1 MIRKIRL
8 WDRLVSGSII
18 EEFGHKEV
26 ETEARTQTAPPMEI
40 LATLFDDVRDEPHV
54 VPSQPLSETVRI
66 QEWNTFLEEA
76 RRIKDEK
83 HFTGPTPE
91 SEQAFTAELVFMRL
105 LAERD
110 LWHQVGD
117 AWVTG
122 LLPKGQLL
130 RFKRDGIY
138 AFVLK
143 TYVNTAL
150 CWPAERVAINMWRKA
165 SGCKSLVWQTIFD
178 FEEADVVPTEY
189 LSPIHLFKKDHRFP
203 SAYQQRIVGGEMPG
217 EHVQTSS
224 RTS

>member
-1 MIRKIRL
+1 MIRKIRI

-26 ETEARTQTAPPMEI
+26 ETEATTQTAPSMEI
-40 LATLFDDVRDEPHV
+40 LGALFDDVRDEPHE
-54 VPSQPLSETVRI
+54 VPEDPLSKKVRI
-66 QEWNTFLEEA
+66 QEWNTVLEEA

-122 LLPKGQLL
+122 LLPKGHLVH
-130 RFKRDGIY
+130 FKKGDTH

-143 TYVNTAL
+143 TYVNVAL

-165 SGCKSLVWQTIFD
+165 RDCKSLVWQTIFD

-203 SAYQQRIVGGEMPG
+203 RAYQQRIVGGEMPG

>member
-1 MIRKIRL
+1 MVRKIRL

-18 EEFGHKEV
+18 KEFGHKEV
-26 ETEARTQTAPPMEI
+26 ETCSTTHAVAEAEI
-40 LATLFDDVRDEPHV
+40 LATLFEDVRDEPHV
-54 VPSQPLSETVRI
+54 VPSGPPSETARI
-66 QEWNTFLEEA
+66 QEWNAFLEEA

-91 SEQAFTAELVFMRL
+91 SEQAFTAELVFMRF
-105 LAERD
+105 LAENN
-110 LWHQVGD
+110 LWHQIGD

-122 LLPKGQLL
+122 LLPKGHLVH
-130 RFKRDGIY
+130 FKKGDTH

-143 TYVNTAL
+143 TYVNVAL

-165 SGCKSLVWQTIFD
+165 RDCKSLVWQTIFNFD
-178 FEEADVVPTEY
+178 EADVVPTEY

>member
-1 MIRKIRL
+1 MIRKVRL
-8 WDRLVSGSII
+8 WDRLVAGGII

-26 ETEARTQTAPPMEI
+26 ETEATTQTAPAIET
-40 LATLFDDVRDEPHV
+40 LGALFDDVRDEPHV
-54 VPSQPLSETVRI
+54 VPSMPLSETVRI

-91 SEQAFTAELVFMRL
+91 SEQVFTAELVFLRL

-122 LLPKGQLL
+122 LLPKRHLVH
-130 RFKRDGIY
+130 FKRSELY

-143 TYVNTAL
+143 TYVNVAL

-165 SGCKSLVWQTIFD
+165 RDCKSLVWQTIFD
-178 FEEADVVPTEY
+178 LEEADVVPTEY
-189 LSPIHLFKKDHRFP
+189 LSPVHLFKKDHRFP
-203 SAYQQRIVGGEMPG
+203 SAYQQRNVGGEMPG
-217 EHVQTSS
+217 EHVHTSS
-224 RTS
+224 RMS

>member
-1 MIRKIRL
+1 MIRKSRL

-26 ETEARTQTAPPMEI
+26 ETEATMHTAPAIEI
-40 LATLFDDVRDEPHV
+40 LGALFDDVPDEPHV
-54 VPSQPLSETVRI
+54 VPSMPLSETVRI

-76 RRIKDEK
+76 RRIKDVK
-83 HFTGPTPE
+83 HFTGHTPE

-117 AWVTG
+117 AWVAG
-122 LLPKGQLL
+122 LLPKGHLVH
-130 RFKRDGIY
+130 FKRSDIH

-143 TYVNTAL
+143 TYVNVAL
-150 CWPAERVAINMWRKA
+150 CWPAEKVAINMWRKA
-165 SGCKSLVWQTIFD
+165 SDCKSLVWQTIFD
-178 FEEADVVPTEY
+178 FEEADVAPTEY

-203 SAYQQRIVGGEMPG
+203 CAYQQRIVGGEMPR

>member
-26 ETEARTQTAPPMEI
+26 ETKATTETAPPAEI
-40 LATLFDDVRDEPHV
+40 LATLFDDVRDEPHD
-54 VPSQPLSETVRI
+54 VPSMPLSEKVRI

-83 HFTGPTPE
+83 HFTGPAPE

-105 LAERD
+105 LAEND
-110 LWHQVGD
+110 LWHQIGD

-122 LLPKGQLL
+122 LLPKGHLVH
-130 RFKRDGIY
+130 FKRSDIY

-143 TYVNTAL
+143 TYVNVAL
-150 CWPAERVAINMWRKA
+150 CWPAERLEINMWRKA
-165 SGCKSLVWQTIFD
+165 RDCESLVWQTIFD

-224 RTS
+224 RTL

>member
-1 MIRKIRL
+1 MVRKIRL

-26 ETEARTQTAPPMEI
+26 ETCSTTHAVAEAEI
-40 LATLFDDVRDEPHV
+40 LATLFEDVRDEPHV
-54 VPSQPLSETVRI
+54 VPSSPPSETVRI
-66 QEWNTFLEEA
+66 QEWNAFLEEA

-105 LAERD
+105 LAENN
-110 LWHQVGD
+110 LWHQIGD

-122 LLPKGQLL
+122 LLPKGHLVH
-130 RFKRDGIY
+130 FKKGDTH

-143 TYVNTAL
+143 TYVNVAL

-165 SGCKSLVWQTIFD
+165 RDCKSLVWQTIFNFD
-178 FEEADVVPTEY
+178 EADVVPTEY

-203 SAYQQRIVGGEMPG
+203 RAYQQRIVGGEMPG
-217 EHVQTSS
+217 
-224 RTS
+224 

>member
-1 MIRKIRL
+1 M
-8 WDRLVSGSII
+8 VSGSII

-26 ETEARTQTAPPMEI
+26 ETKATTETAPPAEI
-40 LATLFDDVRDEPHV
+40 LATLFDDVRDEPHE
-54 VPSQPLSETVRI
+54 VPEEPLSKKVRI
-66 QEWNTFLEEA
+66 QEWNTLLEEA
-76 RRIKDEK
+76 QRIKDVK

-91 SEQAFTAELVFMRL
+91 SEQAFTAELVFMRF
-105 LAERD
+105 LAERE

-122 LLPKGQLL
+122 LLPKGSLVH
-130 RFKRDGIY
+130 FKRSDTY

-189 LSPIHLFKKDHRFP
+189 LSPIHLSKKDHRFP
-203 SAYQQRIVGGEMPG
+203 SSYQQRSVGGYVPG
-217 EHVQTSS
+217 EHWAVKVFVLIAV
-224 RTS
+224 

>member
-1 MIRKIRL
+1 MIRKVRL
-8 WDRLVSGSII
+8 WDRLVSGGII

-26 ETEARTQTAPPMEI
+26 ETESTTQTAPAIKI
-40 LATLFDDVRDEPHV
+40 LAAPFDDVRDEPHV
-54 VPSQPLSETVRI
+54 VPSMPISETVRI

-76 RRIKDEK
+76 RRIKDVK

-91 SEQAFTAELVFMRL
+91 SEQAFTAELVFMRF
-105 LAERD
+105 LAEKE

-122 LLPKGQLL
+122 LLPKGSLVH
-130 RFKRDGIY
+130 FKRSDIY

-189 LSPIHLFKKDHRFP
+189 LSPIHLFKKGHRFP

>member
-1 MIRKIRL
+1 M
-8 WDRLVSGSII
+8 VSGGII

-26 ETEARTQTAPPMEI
+26 ETEATTQTVPSMEI
-40 LATLFDDVRDEPHV
+40 FGALFDDVRDEPHV
-54 VPSQPLSETVRI
+54 VPSMPLSETVRI

-122 LLPKGQLL
+122 LLPKGHLVH
-130 RFKRDGIY
+130 FKRSDIY

>member
-1 MIRKIRL
+1 M
-8 WDRLVSGSII
+8 VSGSII

-26 ETEARTQTAPPMEI
+26 ETCSTTHAVAEAEI
-40 LATLFDDVRDEPHV
+40 LATLFEDVRDEPHV
-54 VPSQPLSETVRI
+54 VPSSPPSETVRI
-66 QEWNTFLEEA
+66 QEWNAFLEEA

-105 LAERD
+105 LAENN

-122 LLPKGQLL
+122 LLPKGHLVH
-130 RFKRDGIY
+130 FKRSSIY

-143 TYVNTAL
+143 TYVNVAL

-165 SGCKSLVWQTIFD
+165 RDCKSLVWQTIFNFD
-178 FEEADVVPTEY
+178 EADVVPTEY

-217 EHVQTSS
+217 
-224 RTS
+224 

>member
-1 MIRKIRL
+1 M
-8 WDRLVSGSII
+8 VSGSII

-26 ETEARTQTAPPMEI
+26 ETEATTLKVPPAEI

-54 VPSQPLSETVRI
+54 VPSMPLSETVRI

-105 LAERD
+105 LAESN
-110 LWHQVGD
+110 LWHQIGD

-122 LLPKGQLL
+122 LLPKGHLVH
-130 RFKRDGIY
+130 FKRSDIY

-143 TYVNTAL
+143 TYVNVAL

-165 SGCKSLVWQTIFD
+165 RDCKSLVWQTIFD

>member
-1 MIRKIRL
+1 
-8 WDRLVSGSII
+8 LVSGGII
-18 EEFGHKEV
+18 EEFGHKV
-26 ETEARTQTAPPMEI
+26 ETEATTQTAPSMEI
-40 LATLFDDVRDEPHV
+40 LGALFDDVRDEPHE
-54 VPSQPLSETVRI
+54 VPEEPLSKKVRI
-66 QEWNTFLEEA
+66 QEWNTLLEEA
-76 RRIKDEK
+76 RRIKDVK

-91 SEQAFTAELVFMRL
+91 SEQAFTAELVFMRF
-105 LAERD
+105 LAERE

-122 LLPKGQLL
+122 LLPKGSLVH
-130 RFKRDGIY
+130 FKRSDIY

-150 CWPAERVAINMWRKA
+150 CWPAERAAINMWRKA

-217 EHVQTSS
+217 EHVQPSS

>member
-1 MIRKIRL
+1 MGSFGLGQHHRGVRPQGGR
-8 WDRLVSGSII
+8 DRSDDAYGGRSGDTRDPLRRCARRASRCSID
-18 EEFGHKEV
+18 
-26 ETEARTQTAPPMEI
+26 ASQ
-40 LATLFDDVRDEPHV
+40 RDG
-54 VPSQPLSETVRI
+54 RI

-105 LAERD
+105 LAENN
-110 LWHQVGD
+110 LWHQIGD

-122 LLPKGQLL
+122 LLPKGHLVH
-130 RFKRDGIY
+130 FKKGDTH

-143 TYVNTAL
+143 TYVNVAL

-165 SGCKSLVWQTIFD
+165 RDCESLVWQTIFD
-178 FEEADVVPTEY
+178 LEEADVVPTEY
-189 LSPIHLFKKDHRFP
+189 LSPIHLFKKGHRFP

-224 RTS
+224 RTSRFA